1 MAKITRADVVWYALR
16 ITYGREMALKEYL
29 DTQHI
34 ENFIP
39 MCTKYVM
46 KHDKK
51 ICQIVPV
58 VHNLIFVHS
67 SRLVIDELKTTI
79 SASLPIRY
87 IMNREE
93 QVPLVVPDSQMH
105 HFIAVAGTLNEQLI
119 YLAPTEIAYKKGD
132 RVRVTA
138 GVFAGVEGEI
148 MRIKGDRRIVVSI
161 QGVMAVATAFIHP
174 SLLEFVK
181 E

>member
-1 MAKITRADVVWYALR
+1 MNKITRTDVAWYALR
-16 ITYGREMALKEYL
+16 ITYSREMALKEYL

-39 MCTKYVM
+39 MCTKYVV

-51 ICQIVPV
+51 IRQLVPV

-67 SRLVIDELKTTI
+67 SRVIIDELKTTL
-79 SASLPIRY
+79 SASFPIRY
-87 IMNREE
+87 IMNREKHI
-93 QVPLVVPDSQMH
+93 PLIVPDSQMH
-105 HFIAVAGTLNEQLI
+105 HFIAIAGTLDDQLV
-119 YLAPTEIAYKKGD
+119 YLSSDEIAYKKGD
-132 RVRVTA
+132 RVKVIG

-174 SLLEFVK
+174 SLLEYVK